1 MMESSGV
8 VDALARLALF
18 ADLSQPE
25 LEVVSH
31 TFDEE
36 LFAEGKHVLHQGLS
50 GSGLYLILDGQ
61 ASVHIDGEERSR
73 LGRGDFFGEISALT
87 GAPPS
92 ADVVATTLLRC
103 LVVPGPEVESFLVAH
118 PRVMFR
124 MLQAEARRLQ
134 SANLWR
140 G

>member
-1 MMESSGV
+1 M

-18 ADLSQPE
+18 ADLTEPE

-31 TFDEE
+31 TLDEE
-36 LFAEGKHVLHQGLS
+36 LFAQGKHVLRQGLS
-50 GSGLYLILDGQ
+50 GSGLFFILEGE
-61 ASVHIDGEERSR
+61 ASVRIDGEERSR
-73 LGRGDFFGEISALT
+73 LGGGEFFGEISALT
-87 GAPPS
+87 GEPPA

-103 LVVPGPEVESFLVAH
+103 LVVPGPEVESFLVTQ

-124 MLQAEARRLQ
+124 MLQAEVRRLRN
-134 SANLWR
+134 ANLWR